1 VGRHLPLQSRR
12 LNQDRVAVWRGTRRG
27 SLSFSSPLTGRPCLF
42 DGAELLLEP
51 YIGQMLFKR
60 SEADLIRAAMGG
72 DGSAFA
78 ELLRPEYSAAFRVAY
93 GLLHNVDEAEDA
105 VQEAAFTAWKK
116 LGNVREG
123 SPLRPWFLAIVANHC
138 RTVTKGRWWSV
149 TLTARSEGEAPA
161 ADLAAGIDLRRALAR
176 LGHDERLVLVLRYYL
191 DMPYEEIAGLL
202 GISPKAARTRVERA
216 LHRVRPIL
224 QVREALI

>member
-1 VGRHLPLQSRR
+1 
-12 LNQDRVAVWRGTRRG
+12 
-27 SLSFSSPLTGRPCLF
+27 
-42 DGAELLLEP
+42 
-51 YIGQMLFKR
+51 MLFER
-60 SEADLIRAAMGG
+60 SEADLIRSARDG

-78 ELLRPEYSAAFRVAY
+78 ELLRPEYNAAFRVAY

-149 TLTARSEGEAPA
+149 VLTAGSEGREAPA
-161 ADLAAGIDLRRALAR
+161 ADIAAGIDLRRALAR

-191 DMPYEEIAGLL
+191 DMPYEEIAGVL
-202 GISPKAARTRVERA
+202 GISAKAARTRVERA

>member
-1 VGRHLPLQSRR
+1 M
-12 LNQDRVAVWRGTRRG
+12 
-27 SLSFSSPLTGRPCLF
+27 LF
-42 DGAELLLEP
+42 D
-51 YIGQMLFKR
+51 R
-60 SEADLIRAAMGG
+60 SQADLIRSAMDG
-72 DGSAFA
+72 DGGAFA
-78 ELLRPEYSAAFRVAY
+78 ELLRPEYNTAFRVAF
-93 GLLHNVDEAEDA
+93 GLLHSVDAAEDA

-123 SPLRPWFLAIVANHC
+123 SPLRPWFLAIVTNQC
-138 RTVTKGRWWSV
+138 RTVAKGRWWSV
-149 TLTARSEGEAPA
+149 VLTSRSDGEAPA

-191 DMPYEEIAGLL
+191 DMPYEEIASML
-202 GISPKAARTRVERA
+202 GISPKAVRTRVERA